1 MKNPRDSLN
10 ATMPMPLTPPAI
22 EDVSVLARYPFLP
35 QSSEFIREQLSSNG
49 ITVEGLIEEPW
60 LEDVRR
66 RGSLRLVE
74 AVTHKDGID
83 AATTIDISSDIGRM
97 TEALSF
103 LHAML
108 IVCASFEDRLLARW
122 VEGEASRA
130 DQLFGMDGENFDII
144 ARTYLSDIRSEP
156 VPGTTE
162 VTYHVPLV
170 DYLELCPKI
179 TGRYWRLVNR
189 PVKAGWVRMDP
200 DVGESSRQRTA
211 RLLKERVRTSLTADC
226 ASRIAKM
233 DDAFAGLFADPVDR
247 ILGLLSESVQ
257 AEMPMSAAVR
267 EDWPPCFESAVAEL
281 SQGINVNHTGR
292 VFLAA
297 MSRAMG
303 HTPEVTIS
311 FFANAPDYSADTT
324 TYQVNHIYERK
335 YTPHGCAAL
344 KTGARCPVSFGD
356 DRLCDQEWMTH
367 PLKYLRAK
375 QRRRYQEENQAEIP
389 AEESA
394 AGTSQN
400 RPIDVA
406 ESNELDDSS

>member
-1 MKNPRDSLN
+1 
-10 ATMPMPLTPPAI
+10 MPMPLTPPAI

-267 EDWPPCFESAVAEL
+267 EDWPPCFESAVE
-281 SQGINVNHTGR
+281 IGR
-292 VFLAA
+292 AHV
-297 MSRAMG
+297 
-303 HTPEVTIS
+303 
-311 FFANAPDYSADTT
+311 
-324 TYQVNHIYERK
+324 
-335 YTPHGCAAL
+335 
-344 KTGARCPVSFGD
+344 
-356 DRLCDQEWMTH
+356 
-367 PLKYLRAK
+367 
-375 QRRRYQEENQAEIP
+375 
-389 AEESA
+389 
-394 AGTSQN
+394 
-400 RPIDVA
+400 
-406 ESNELDDSS
+406 